1 MARRPYGYA
10 RYEEPQTQV
19 AGVPYISLYDPNEV
33 ERYAPILAQAQQ
45 RYDVGKS
52 AVAKYIEEN
61 AAAKFRDVDYNPAT
75 TKLNQDLEKIENT
88 VKNKYYGD
96 YGQASTEIV
105 KELSKARQTYHLAQK
120 AYEEEQKSAPLIT
133 KLAAE
138 KKLIFAPNA
147 KGEVVDPRTQ
157 SVFDET
163 GQYRGGLDYS
173 NIRERSDYDKTI
185 EDAIVKGID
194 KTSDDTGLGRR
205 LNGYFEQ
212 IKTKG
217 LAALGNTPDEINK
230 KVRELAEQ
238 YTPIFEAQT
247 TYGIDPNKPM
257 ESSTDFIEKTIHR
270 LAGSDRDVNYRED
283 IRGNYLW
290 KKGLQEKGSPEL
302 KIFGEDFRTRI
313 EKNPFVEETGSY
325 KQALNPSTWDNFIGT
340 FTGNKELIKFKG
352 GVNNINDAIS
362 ILKDTIE
369 KGKNNMDK
377 RDLNRIKTQLNKY
390 ESIKDDLDAAS
401 ETLKSRLAYQ
411 TYGDDY
417 YNLPA
422 ETKKLIDSKVPSG
435 TAELADLLDANNQ
448 ILANSSSTSRTILHP
463 ITQKM
468 VKQEIMSKIEDMS
481 FGTSSGTTSSY
492 FNDVAESLGVA
503 PERARQYLA
512 KNNIIPSYHKSKGQ
526 YYIDIPTNLNKKGEP
541 DIDDPKYKKLYF
553 NLDETSTNVV
563 QGISKAILNNAE
575 KPVILSDNKRYTF
588 KYEPSLNKDRR
599 NKAERKIQVF
609 DLYGN
614 PIQDNE
620 GKNYYIGL
628 ETLQNWMQDYQ
639 NNLLASQYTLPFMN
653 KSDQQSNPE
662 IVD

>member
-1 MARRPYGYA
+1 MQRYPY
-10 RYEEPQTQV
+10 RQQPQMVDT
-19 AGVPYISLYDPNEV
+19 GDVPYISYTSEQAEPLMMQAAAN
-33 ERYAPILAQAQQ
+33 AQQ
-45 RYDVGKS
+45 RYDL
-52 AVAKYIEEN
+52 AQTAIAKYLEEN
-61 AAAKFRDVDYNPAT
+61 AAAKFRDADYNTAMA
-75 TKLNQDLEKIENT
+75 KLNQDLENIKTT
-88 VKNKYYGD
+88 VKDRYD
-96 YGQASTEIV
+96 GQYWQAYPEIL
-105 KELSKARQTYHLAQK
+105 KGLSKARQTYHLAQK
-120 AYEEEQKSAPLIT
+120 AYEEEQKYAPLIT

-147 KGEVVDPRTQ
+147 KGEVIDPRTQ

-185 EDAIVKGID
+185 EEAIVKGID

-283 IRGNYLW
+283 VRGNYLW
-290 KKGLQEKGSPEL
+290 KKGLQEKNNPEL

-313 EKNPFVEETGSY
+313 EKNPFVEEVGSY

-340 FTGNKELIKFKG
+340 FTGNKELVKFKG
-352 GVNNINDAIS
+352 GVNNIDDAIS

-422 ETKKLIDSKVPSG
+422 ETKKLIDSKIPSG
-435 TAELADLLDANNQ
+435 TAELADLLDADNQ

-481 FGTSSGTTSSY
+481 FGTSSGATSSY
-492 FNDVAESLGVA
+492 FNDVVESLGVA

-541 DIDDPKYKKLYF
+541 NIDDPKYKKLYF
-553 NLDETSTNVV
+553 TLDETSTNVV

-614 PIQDNE
+614 PIRDNE

-628 ETLQNWMQDYQ
+628 ETLQDWMQDYQ